1 MAVRVY
7 CAGPLFTPYERDFM
21 SKCGKALSAHGI
33 DAFVPHESPRVEI
46 PNDTR
51 SRQKRC
57 FDKDFEAIASS
68 NAMLA
73 VLNGTEVDDGTACEM
88 GIFYALMQKDSTK
101 KGIAALQQDWRTQ
114 GSPGEGKGLNAFV
127 HGCLLKV
134 GKVFHS
140 LDEAVEQIR
149 VWQGELEEGGEA

>member
-1 MAVRVY
+1 VRVY

-21 SKCGKALSAHGI
+21 SKCGKALQAHGI
-33 DAFVPHESPRVEI
+33 DAFVPHESPRVK
-46 PNDTR
+46 PPDDTR

-57 FDKDFEAIASS
+57 FDHDFGAIATS

-88 GIFYALMQKDSTK
+88 GIFYALMQEDPTK

-114 GSPGEGKGLNAFV
+114 ESPGEGKGLNAFV
-127 HGCLLKV
+127 HGCLLKA

-140 LDEAVEQIR
+140 LEEAVEQIR
-149 VWQGELEEGGEA
+149 VWQAELEEGGQA